1 MRVRGGSGGILWLVL
16 TTLVL
21 HVRAAPLAAQT
32 LLSPDTALPAGT
44 ITGSVVAAETGVPLE
59 DAVVV
64 LEPAPAGA
72 LPPGPRGPPF
82 WEAGRVARTDA
93 NGTYRFDRLALG
105 GYALHVRRLGYRAAT
120 LEIDLRSQW
129 PFRVSVGLVVL
140 PIALEAIEVTGAASP
155 PLVAERTAG
164 DAAGHARLAAED
176 DRRRRFLVGDAR
188 SLTSADLLEAIT
200 LGETDLFRALQ
211 RLPSVTTR
219 DDYSAELWTRGSR
232 WTDTRVTF
240 DGLPLFSPLHVG
252 GVFAGVDPD
261 VVGSAFFLPGVRPA
275 SAAEGDAATL
285 DLASR
290 PAAEP
295 GLHGL
300 TELSVISARAVLEHG
315 TSGTGLRWVLAARRS
330 YVDLATALLA
340 SLENDSSLN
349 VPYAFTDVAG
359 RVDVPLGGERALE
372 VSGLFAEDVLH
383 GTVPHL
389 LQRSRGRWGDAL
401 LRATLATPLGGLTA
415 RLTAGVSRYDVRID
429 DTSAV
434 PGGGG
439 SFGVPYPTR
448 TRSGISYVM
457 VGAVLAPGAGDAW
470 AAGTQLMVQHLDYA
484 GTDPTNHPD
493 SALSPSARA
502 FTGATSVLALWGE
515 RRWQPFARLTLRPGL
530 RVELGPALAAAPSI
544 RFAPRAPSIR
554 LAPRVEGRYALGSGV
569 TVSAGYGRTYQY
581 AQAVGP
587 TGPGV
592 GPELHL
598 SDVWLIAGDTVPAIR
613 ADVVTAGAEYAAGG
627 EWVAGLDLYQRQA
640 TGVAVPDP
648 TPGPFLP
655 TRPLFVPAVNDA
667 RGVEASVRKL
677 AGRWTASASLA
688 VSRSQLTAHG
698 YRYPAPNDRRRVLH
712 ATALVQVR
720 PALRVGGAL
729 TAASG
734 AAFTRFV
741 GSIAAW
747 QPPLVPYATLPYA
760 EFPGAAEAP
769 GYTTFDVL
777 VDWHHAARS
786 WTLEVYLQLRNA
798 LGATNAVTYGGSVE
812 GCAGGQPPTTIQV
825 APGLCDYYVRSLP
838 RLPLAGVR
846 VSF

>member
-1 MRVRGGSGGILWLVL
+1 MRGRGISGWIPRLVL
-16 TTLVL
+16 TTVVL
-21 HVRAAPLAAQT
+21 QVRAPSLVAQA
-32 LLSPDTALPAGT
+32 LVSPDTTLPAGT

-64 LEPAPAGA
+64 LEPIPGGA
-72 LPPGPRGPPF
+72 LPADTHGPAF

-93 NGTYRFDRLALG
+93 NGGYRFDRLALG
-105 GYALHVRRLGYRAAT
+105 AYGLHVRRLGYRAAR

-140 PIALEAIEVTGAASP
+140 PIALEAVEVTGVVSP
-155 PLVAERTAG
+155 PLAAANTDKDGAG
-164 DAAGHARLAAED
+164 SVRLAAEA
-176 DRRRRFLVGDAR
+176 DRRRRFLVGDVR

-211 RLPSVTTR
+211 RLPSVATR

-261 VVGSAFFLPGVRPA
+261 VIGSAFFLPGVRPA
-275 SAAEGDAATL
+275 WSGEGDAATVE
-285 DLASR
+285 LASR

-300 TELSVISARAVLEHG
+300 TELSVISTRVVLEHG
-315 TSGTGLRWVLAARRS
+315 SAGPGPRWVLAARRS
-330 YVDLATALLA
+330 YIDLVTSLLATLRR
-340 SLENDSSLN
+340 DSTLN

-359 RVDVPLGGERALE
+359 RLDVPLGRERALE
-372 VSGLFAEDVLH
+372 VSGLIAQDELH

-401 LRATLATPLGGLTA
+401 LRATLVTPLGRVMA
-415 RLTAGVSRYDVRID
+415 RFTAGISRYDVRID

-434 PGGGG
+434 PGGIGP
-439 SFGVPYPTR
+439 FNVPYPAA
-448 TRSGISYVM
+448 TRSGIRYVM
-457 VGAVLAPGAGDAW
+457 LGAALAPGSGDAW
-470 AAGTQLMVQHLDYA
+470 AAGTQLVLQHLDYI
-484 GTDPTNHPD
+484 GTDPIGHPD
-493 SALSPSARA
+493 SALTPPPRA
-502 FTGATSVLALWGE
+502 FTGATSVLAVWGE
-515 RRWQPFARLTLRPGL
+515 HRWQPFSRLTLRPGL
-530 RVELGPALAAAPSI
+530 RVELGPALANAPS
-544 RFAPRAPSIR
+544 AR
-554 LAPRVEGRYALGSGV
+554 LAPRVEGRYAVGNGV
-569 TVSAGYGRTYQY
+569 TLSAGYGRTYQY

-587 TGPGV
+587 AGPGV

-598 SDVWLIAGDTVPAIR
+598 SDVWLLAGDTVPAIR
-613 ADVVTAGAEYAAGG
+613 ADVVTAGAEYLVGDN
-627 EWVAGLDLYQRQA
+627 WVAGLDLYQRQA

-648 TPGPFLP
+648 APGPFLP
-655 TRPLFVPAVNDA
+655 TRPLFVSAGNVA
-667 RGVEASVRKL
+667 RGAEASVRKL

-688 VSRSQLTAHG
+688 VSRSELTARG

-712 ATALVQVR
+712 ATLLVR
-720 PALRVGGAL
+720 ARSALRVGGAL

-741 GSIAAW
+741 GSIDAW
-747 QPPLVPYATLPYA
+747 QPGLVPYATLPYA
-760 EFPGAAEAP
+760 EQPGGAQAP
-769 GYTTFDVL
+769 GYTTVDLL
-777 VDWHHAARS
+777 VDWDHVARG
-786 WTLEVYLQLRNA
+786 WTLDAYLQLRNA
-798 LGATNAVTYGGSVE
+798 LGATNAVTYAGSVE
-812 GCAGGQPPTTIQV
+812 GCRGGQPPTTIPV
-825 APGLCDYYVRSLP
+825 APGVCDYYARSLP

>member
-1 MRVRGGSGGILWLVL
+1 MRVRGGSRGIPWLVL
-16 TTLVL
+16 TTVVL

-32 LLSPDTALPAGT
+32 LLAPDTALPAGT

-93 NGTYRFDRLALG
+93 TGTYRFDRLALG

-140 PIALEAIEVTGAASP
+140 PIALEAVEVTGAASP
-155 PLVAERTAG
+155 PLVAVRTAG

-188 SLTSADLLEAIT
+188 SLTSADLLEAVT

-211 RLPSVTTR
+211 RVPSVTTR

-261 VVGSAFFLPGVRPA
+261 VIGSAFFLPGVRPA

-290 PAAEP
+290 PATEP

-315 TSGTGLRWVLAARRS
+315 PSRTGPRWVLAARRS

-340 SLENDSSLN
+340 SLEKDSSLI

-372 VSGLFAEDVLH
+372 VSGLFAEDVLR
-383 GTVPHL
+383 GAVPHL

-401 LRATLATPLGGLTA
+401 LRATLTTPLGSLMA

-434 PGGGG
+434 PGGVG

-457 VGAVLAPGAGDAW
+457 VGGALAPGTGDAW
-470 AAGTQLMVQHLDYA
+470 AAGTQLMVQHLDYT
-484 GTDPTNHPD
+484 GTDPTSHPD
-493 SALSPSARA
+493 SALTPPARA
-502 FTGATSVLALWGE
+502 FTGATRVLALWGE

-530 RVELGPALAAAPSI
+530 RVELGPALASAPSV
-544 RFAPRAPSIR
+544 R
-554 LAPRVEGRYALGSGV
+554 LAPRLEGRYGLGGGV

-587 TGPGV
+587 AGPGV

-598 SDVWLIAGDTVPAIR
+598 SDVWLVAGDTVPAIR

-640 TGVAVPDP
+640 TGVAGPDP
-648 TPGPFLP
+648 TPGPFLSS
-655 TRPLFVPAVNDA
+655 RPLFVPAVNDA

-677 AGRWTASASLA
+677 AGRWTASVSLA
-688 VSRSQLTAHG
+688 VSRSELTARG

-720 PALRVGGAL
+720 PGLRVGGAL

-747 QPPLVPYATLPYA
+747 QPGLVPYATLPYA
-760 EFPGAAEAP
+760 ELPGGAQAP
-769 GYTTFDVL
+769 GYTTLDVL
-777 VDWHHAARS
+777 VDWEHVARG
-786 WTLEVYLQLRNA
+786 WTLEAYLQLRNA
-798 LGATNAVTYGGSVE
+798 FGATNAVTYAGSVE
-812 GCAGGQPPTTIQV
+812 GCRGGQPPTMVQV
-825 APGLCDYYVRSLP
+825 AAGLCDYYVRSLP